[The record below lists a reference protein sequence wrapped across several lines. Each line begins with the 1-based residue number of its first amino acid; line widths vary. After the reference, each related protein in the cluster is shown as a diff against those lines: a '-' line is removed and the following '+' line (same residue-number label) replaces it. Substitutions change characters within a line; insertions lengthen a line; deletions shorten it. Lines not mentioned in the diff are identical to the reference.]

1 MLDSALSTP
10 MEPTFHRRILVADTD
25 AASRELYRL
34 CLTGCD
40 VVEALD
46 GREALTKALVR
57 VPALV
62 ITELSLPIM
71 DGLAL
76 CEVLRQ
82 DRTTRPTPILIVTAE
97 TSEKTIARA
106 HEVADAVLL
115 KPTSVELFRAECQRL
130 FAKSRAL
137 TEMCSDIVT
146 DTEQTLGV
154 SATMLRI
161 AADLEREPRRVPR
174 TSAAKTHS
182 RFVTTTP
189 PAAPGAATCP
199 NCDRPLAYDVSY
211 VGGVNER
218 YAEQWDYLVC
228 RTCGGGFQFRQR
240 TRKLRTL
247 SGDEQQWLRA
257 LKKSRS

>member
-1 MLDSALSTP
+1 
-10 MEPTFHRRILVADTD
+10 MEPTFHPRILVADTD
-25 AASRELYRL
+25 AASRELYRR

-82 DRTTRPTPILIVTAE
+82 DRTTRPTPILVVTAE
-97 TSEKTIARA
+97 TSEQTIARA
-106 HEVADAVLL
+106 QQVADAVLC
-115 KPTSVELFRAECQRL
+115 KPTSVEVFRAECQRL

-137 TEMCSDIVT
+137 TEMCSDIAT
-146 DTEQTLGV
+146 DTEHSLGI
-154 SATMLRI
+154 SATVLRV
-161 AADLEREPRRVPR
+161 AAELEREPRRVPG

-189 PAAPGAATCP
+189 PVPPGAATCP
-199 NCDRPLAYDVSY
+199 KCDRPLAYDVSY
-211 VGGVNER
+211 VGGINEH
-218 YAEQWDYLVC
+218 YAEQWDYFVC
-228 RTCGGGFQFRQR
+228 PTCGDGFQYRQR
-240 TRKLRTL
+240 TRKLRSL
-247 SGDEQQWLRA
+247 SHDEQQWLRA
-257 LKKSRS
+257 LKKSRP